1 MNIDVPGTGIAFTI
15 PVSSIGG
22 KRALQFLTE
31 DQDFQIGEE
40 TTLKDTKYELLI
52 VIANQG
58 YSGLIMDAARSENAG
73 GGEPSSTPRVPDGT
87 CLSSF
92 WAFLSL
98 PKRRWC

>member
-1 MNIDVPGTGIAFTI
+1 M
-15 PVSSIGG
+15 
-22 KRALQFLTE
+22 TE

-58 YSGLIMDAARSENAG
+58 YSGLIMDAARSETRAA
-73 GGEPSSTPRVPDGT
+73 EPSSTPRVPGWNVP
-87 CLSSF
+87 SSF
-92 WAFLSL
+92 WALLSL